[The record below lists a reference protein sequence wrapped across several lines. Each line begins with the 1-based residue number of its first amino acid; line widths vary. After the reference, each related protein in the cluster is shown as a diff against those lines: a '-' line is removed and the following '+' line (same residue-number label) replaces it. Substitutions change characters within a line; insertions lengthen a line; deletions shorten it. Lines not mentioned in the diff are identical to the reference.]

1 MKRLMKKADEQL
13 TLDFGERINSF
24 DDYLK
29 MYNEKSIADF
39 LLKEYVKLASS
50 DKAIESYIE
59 GCGEPEERVEAL
71 ENVDGFEIF
80 EINDDGIITKLLN
93 KYKPKFGD
101 DYSREEFKDD
111 VSNYI
116 IENLYD
122 DIENDVMDNITKFLD
137 NKKEEHD
144 TFYYKSS
151 ADVNNLC
158 SADVNNLCDIDDNIG
173 EETELR
179 DNIDFDNRDAAFVD
193 IDGEILVSD
202 NGMSHAQLINKYL
215 EEYDEKLNDDWYR
228 PDVEEIENKSGA
240 ERVAFGHII
249 DDVWIIEDT
258 TLMNMSAEDVVSDIK
273 ASGKEYTK
281 IYSYDRRD
289 VTRVA
294 KLAK

>member
-1 MKRLMKKADEQL
+1 LVKKADEQL
-13 TLDFGERINSF
+13 SLDFDEKINSF

-29 MYNEKSIADF
+29 MHSEKLIADF

-50 DKAIESYIE
+50 KDAIESYIE
-59 GCGEPEERVEAL
+59 GCGEPEERVDAL

-93 KYKPKFGD
+93 KYETKFGD

-111 VSNYI
+111 VNDYI
-116 IENLYD
+116 VENLYD

-144 TFYYKSS
+144 TFYYKNSDNKVV
-151 ADVNNLC
+151 ANELC
-158 SADVNNLCDIDDNIG
+158 YIDDSIG
-173 EETELR
+173 EETELI
-179 DNIDFDNRDAAFVD
+179 DNIDFDNRIAAFVD
-193 IDGEILVSD
+193 LDGEILVSD
-202 NGMSHAQLINKYL
+202 NGMSHAQLINEYL
-215 EEYDEKLNDDWYR
+215 KEYDEELNDGWFR
-228 PDVEEIENKSGA
+228 PDAEEINEKSGHVN
-240 ERVAFGHII
+240 VAFGHIVN
-249 DDVWIIEDT
+249 DDVWVIEDR
-258 TLMNMSAEDVVSDIK
+258 TLTDISAEDVANDIK

-281 IYSYDRRD
+281 IYSYDTSN

>member
-13 TLDFGERINSF
+13 SLDFDEKIDSF

-29 MYNEKSIADF
+29 MYNEKLIADF

-59 GCGEPEERVEAL
+59 GCGGPEERVDAL

-93 KYKPKFGD
+93 KYKTKFGD

-116 IENLYD
+116 VENLYD

-144 TFYYKSS
+144 TFYYKNSVVS
-151 ADVNNLC
+151 NELC
-158 SADVNNLCDIDDNIG
+158 YIDDSIG
-173 EETELR
+173 EETEVR
-179 DNIDFDNRDAAFVD
+179 DHIDFDNRDAAFVD
-193 IDGEILVSD
+193 LDGEILVSD

-215 EEYDEKLNDDWYR
+215 EEYDKKLNDDWYR
-228 PDVEEIENKSGA
+228 PDVEEIEKKSGA

-249 DDVWIIEDT
+249 GDVWIIEDT
-258 TLMNMSAEDVVSDIK
+258 TLMNMSVEDVINDIK

-281 IYSYDRRD
+281 IYAFDRSD
-289 VTRVA
+289 ALRVA
-294 KLAK
+294 KLKK

>member
-1 MKRLMKKADEQL
+1 MKKADEQL
-13 TLDFGERINSF
+13 SLDFDEKIDSF

-50 DKAIESYIE
+50 KDAIESYIE
-59 GCGEPEERVEAL
+59 GCGEPEERVDAL

-93 KYKPKFGD
+93 KYKTKFGD

-111 VSNYI
+111 VNDYI
-116 IENLYD
+116 VENLYD

-144 TFYYKSS
+144 TFYYK
-151 ADVNNLC
+151 NL
-158 SADVNNLCDIDDNIG
+158 STIDNLYHLNDTLG
-173 EETELR
+173 EETEIEGDWL
-179 DNIDFDNRDAAFVD
+179 DFNNRDAAFAD
-193 IDGEILVSD
+193 IDHQILISNKGE
-202 NGMSHAQLINKYL
+202 SHAQLINKYFNDIGT
-215 EEYDEKLNDDWYR
+215 DEKLNDSWYR
-228 PDVEEIENKSGA
+228 PDVEEIEEKSGA

-249 DDVWIIEDT
+249 GDVWIIEDT
-258 TLMNMSAEDVVSDIK
+258 TLMNMSVEDVINDIK

-281 IYSYDRRD
+281 IYSYDRSD
-289 VTRVA
+289 AIRVA
-294 KLAK
+294 KLKK